1 MAALEKQL
9 CRPCECEMGDK
20 TIRLMH
26 RKRRRSNSISPEEYD
41 ELLQRLTTLIFG
53 MLNAL
58 VRRANCARVYTVLS
72 TPALGIF
79 LELGPKDLTDASLA
93 EMLVWN
99 QEQVLSGC

>member
-1 MAALEKQL
+1 
-9 CRPCECEMGDK
+9 
-20 TIRLMH
+20 
-26 RKRRRSNSISPEEYD
+26 
-41 ELLQRLTTLIFG
+41 